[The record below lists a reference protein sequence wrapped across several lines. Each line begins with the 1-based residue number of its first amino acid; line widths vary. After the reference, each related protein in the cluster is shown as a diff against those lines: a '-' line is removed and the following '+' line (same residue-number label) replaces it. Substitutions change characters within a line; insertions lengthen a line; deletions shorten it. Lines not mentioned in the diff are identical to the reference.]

1 MLKST
6 WIRQPAIK
14 TITKQIYSTDYI
26 HIYLNLPEWNES
38 FSSNIAFHTDDRNHN
53 SNHRTQSEM
62 K

>member
-38 FSSNIAFHTDDRNHN
+38 FSSNIAFASYSISH
-53 SNHRTQSEM
+53 
-62 K
+62 